1 MKKVLKKWGL
11 NMKDYFTN
19 NEIDDLLFT
28 SYLIERNT
36 ELVDEWGDRGNLTK
50 EEAKYLRTAVTYTKK
65 YLTNV
70 MERMPSKQVEKFALR
85 TIRAIHEPIRIVDKW
100 TYDRIFGKM
109 ETEFEVV
116 KMPRN
121 EFDYLAKQLIAR
133 CCVQCNQ
140 SFKDC
145 DLYTLLDNNMF
156 PTCNLGKNCP
166 YKFIPEK
173 DRVKKEKD
181 KTKISKRKQKKLKN
195 KYDEDEEI
203 YEYNTK

>member
-1 MKKVLKKWGL
+1 
-11 NMKDYFTN
+11 
-19 NEIDDLLFT
+19 
-28 SYLIERNT
+28 
-36 ELVDEWGDRGNLTK
+36 
-50 EEAKYLRTAVTYTKK
+50 
-65 YLTNV
+65 
-70 MERMPSKQVEKFALR
+70 
-85 TIRAIHEPIRIVDKW
+85 
-100 TYDRIFGKM
+100 
-109 ETEFEVV
+109 
-116 KMPRN
+116 MPRN

-173 DRVKKEKD
+173 DRVKKEKKD
-181 KTKISKRKQKKLKN
+181 KTKISNRKQKKLKN

-203 YEYNTK
+203 

>member
-1 MKKVLKKWGL
+1 
-11 NMKDYFTN
+11 MKDYFTN

-28 SYLIERNT
+28 SYLIERNGD
-36 ELVDEWGDRGNLTK
+36 LVKQWESRGNLTK

-65 YLTNV
+65 FLTNV
-70 MERMPSKQVEKFALR
+70 MDRMPVKQVERFTLR
-85 TIRAIHEPIRIVDKW
+85 TIRAINEPIRIVDKW
-100 TYDRIFGKM
+100 TYDRIFGNLEK
-109 ETEFEVV
+109 EFEVV
-116 KMPRN
+116 KMPRV
-121 EFDYLAKQLIAR
+121 EFEYLAKFLIANN
-133 CCVQCNQ
+133 CIKCNK
-140 SFKDC
+140 SFEDC

-195 KYDEDEEI
+195 KYDEDEEEI
-203 YEYNTK
+203 YVYNTK